1 MYLGLHYD
9 VPPRDPVSLTVTSA
23 SIKFRWEIT
32 CNAREKQGR
41 QFPCEQVV
49 IQHGMAVCVL
59 KSSASGQTFSHV
71 GRSYDH
77 NPGKSCL
84 QLTHGF

>member
-23 SIKFRWEIT
+23 SIKFRCEIPYKT
-32 CNAREKQGR
+32 GTKQGR
-41 QFPCEQVV
+41 QFPCEGVV

-59 KSSASGQTFSHV
+59 K
-71 GRSYDH
+71 
-77 NPGKSCL
+77 
-84 QLTHGF
+84 